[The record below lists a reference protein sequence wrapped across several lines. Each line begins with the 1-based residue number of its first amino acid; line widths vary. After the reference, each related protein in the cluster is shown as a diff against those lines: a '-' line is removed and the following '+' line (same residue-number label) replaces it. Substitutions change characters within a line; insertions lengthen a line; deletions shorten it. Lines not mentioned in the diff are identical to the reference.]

1 MKADGW
7 GEGSKASYGRWIDQH
22 PDGHHD
28 GFYSFR
34 DDYQKPD
41 PYFRPGC
48 NKCNAIKPK
57 PSLNPTI
64 DKLSAADNA
73 FPVLPLKLDQFAF
86 FPTDGELLFVGLPFV
101 RRRYVTGTHMLP

>member
-1 MKADGW
+1 MGGAREARHPTADGLI
-7 GEGSKASYGRWIDQH
+7 STPMAIT
-22 PDGHHD
+22 
-28 GFYSFR
+28 R
-34 DDYQKPD
+34 DFTHFVMIIKSLIHIFDLD
-41 PYFRPGC
+41 AT
-48 NKCNAIKPK
+48 NESNAIKPK

-101 RRRYVTGTHMLP
+101 RGRYVTGTHTLP